1 MVKQTLIKVLRRIK
15 RIINRCFIEARYKLS
30 REVCSIP
37 YEEAEKLLSA
47 FHPMPSSSAITDRC
61 LENPDYD
68 LLIIVPAYNAEKWLQ
83 QCVDSILSQETEYS
97 FLLRLIDD
105 GSTDHTG
112 EIADRYT
119 GDSRVEVIHQ
129 ENRGYS
135 GARNRG
141 LEHINARYLMFV
153 DSDDYLL
160 PGAIQSLLAKAFSE
174 DADIVEGNGYRF
186 NETGKIG
193 KIKNHNGDLFGGPV
207 MKVIRASL
215 FQHVQFPPGYM
226 YEDKIIG
233 SLIEQ
238 TANQYLTIPNDVYAY
253 RIHGA
258 SITQTH
264 DDNPQ
269 RLDSYWMMWRMQ
281 WDQEQLGID
290 PDYDNYIR
298 VMRQIIMT
306 YGRTILLPEEIK
318 RAIFV
323 GSRQFLLTY
332 YPAFI
337 HTNDRCQKLTHSVI
351 CGEYGK
357 YKVFCENNMI

>member
-1 MVKQTLIKVLRRIK
+1 
-15 RIINRCFIEARYKLS
+15 
-30 REVCSIP
+30 
-37 YEEAEKLLSA
+37 
-47 FHPMPSSSAITDRC
+47 MPSSSAITDHF

-207 MKVIRASL
+207 MKVIRAAL
-215 FQHVQFPPGYM
+215 FEHVQFPPGFH

-238 TANQYLTIPNDVYAY
+238 ISEQYLTIPDDVYAY

-281 WDQEQLGID
+281 WDQIKLGIF

-298 VMRQIIMT
+298 VMRQIVMT
-306 YGRTILLPEEIK
+306 YRRTILLPEEIK
-318 RAIFV
+318 KAIFV
-323 GSRQFLLTY
+323 GSSNFIETY
-332 YPAFI
+332 YTDYL
-337 HTNDRCQKLTHSVI
+337 HTNDLCLKLAYAIMH
-351 CGEYGK
+351 GEYGK
-357 YKVFCENNMI
+357 YKVFCKYIMI

>member
-1 MVKQTLIKVLRRIK
+1 VNIVNVLRAIK
-15 RIINRCFIEARYKLS
+15 RWLRKKSFSLRYLFA

-47 FHPMPSSSAITDRC
+47 FHPMPSSSAITDHC
-61 LENPDYD
+61 LEKPDYD

-112 EIADRYT
+112 EIADCYSS
-119 GDSRVEVIHQ
+119 DSRVEVIHQ

-160 PGAIQSLLAKAFSE
+160 PGAIQSLLAEAFSE
-174 DADIVEGNGYRF
+174 NADIVEGNGYRF

-193 KIKNHNGDLFGGPV
+193 KIKNHNEDLFGGPV

-281 WDQEQLGID
+281 LDQLKLGII
-290 PDYDNYIR
+290 PNYDNYIR
-298 VMRQIIMT
+298 AMRQIVMT
-306 YGRTILLPEEIK
+306 YRRTIMLPEEIK
-318 RAIFV
+318 QAIFV
-323 GSRQFLLTY
+323 GSRHFLEVY
-332 YPAFI
+332 YSQYFN
-337 HTNDRCQKLTHSVI
+337 TNDRCKKLASAVT
-351 CGEYGK
+351 CGNYGK
-357 YKVFCENNMI
+357 YCLLCENITI

>member
-1 MVKQTLIKVLRRIK
+1 M
-15 RIINRCFIEARYKLS
+15 
-30 REVCSIP
+30 
-37 YEEAEKLLSA
+37 LLSA
-47 FHPMPSSSAITDRC
+47 FHPIPDSSAITEHT
-61 LENPDYD
+61 LEAPEYD

-83 QCVDSILSQETEYS
+83 QCVDSILSQETDYS

-160 PGAIQSLLAKAFSE
+160 PGAIQSLLAEAFSE
-174 DADIVEGNGYRF
+174 NADIVEGNGYRF
-186 NETGKIG
+186 NDTGVIG
-193 KIKNHNGDLFGGPV
+193 RIKNNPAETLGVPW
-207 MKVIRASL
+207 MKVIRATL
-215 FQHVQFPPGYM
+215 FEHVQFPPGFH

-238 TANQYLTIPNDVYAY
+238 SAEQYLTIPDDVYAY

-264 DDNPQ
+264 DDNPK
-269 RLDSYWMMWRMQ
+269 RIDSYWMMWRMQ
-281 WDQEQLGID
+281 LDQEILGII
-290 PDYDNYIR
+290 PNYDNYIR
-298 VMRQIIMT
+298 VMRQIVMT
-306 YGRTILLPEEIK
+306 YRRTILLPEEIK
-318 RAIFV
+318 KAIFV
-323 GSRQFLLTY
+323 GSRKFLEEY
-332 YPAFI
+332 YSE
-337 HTNDRCQKLTHSVI
+337 HVETDDRCRRLAQAVMR
-351 CGEYGK
+351 GEYGK
-357 YKVFCENNMI
+357 YKVLCENYTI

>member
-1 MVKQTLIKVLRRIK
+1 MNIVNLLRAIK
-15 RIINRCFIEARYKLS
+15 RWLKKKSLSLRYLLARERCS
-30 REVCSIP
+30 VS

-47 FHPMPSSSAITDRC
+47 FHPMPDSSAITKHT
-61 LENPDYD
+61 LEAPEYD

-112 EIADRYT
+112 QIADRYSS
-119 GDSRVEVIHQ
+119 DSRVEVIHQ

-160 PGAIQSLLAKAFSE
+160 PGAIQSLLAEAFSE
-174 DADIVEGNGYRF
+174 NADIVEGNGYRF
-186 NETGKIG
+186 NESGMIG
-193 KIKNHNGDLFGGPV
+193 RIKNSPTETLGVPW

-215 FQHVQFPPGYM
+215 FEHVQFPPGYI

-281 WDQEQLGID
+281 LDQLKLGII
-290 PDYDNYIR
+290 PNYDNYIR
-298 VMRQIIMT
+298 AMRQIVMT
-306 YGRTILLPEEIK
+306 YRRTIMLPEEIK
-318 RAIFV
+318 QAIFV
-323 GSRQFLLTY
+323 GSSR
-332 YPAFI
+332 FI
-337 HTNDRCQKLTHSVI
+337 KKFYSDYTNTNDLCQKLSFALVH
-351 CGEYGK
+351 GEYGK
-357 YKVFCENNMI
+357 YKIFCTHYMI